1 MLRNVPKLPSLVPH
15 VTAEPIP
22 GLFFKSL
29 PFKWIAH
36 PSSATCLSVYTCPLS
51 VRLHVLSRLWVGQ
64 CLSWDA
70 PFLTWAIGILGYEP
84 GTWRPGDKSYHFLL
98 NNYRRSA
105 FPPVSPVCAEGE
117 QCGAEAGLWV
127 YLGRGGTTDAQQ
139 RGQVIVDGGGGVHIH
154 VLQHG
159 SSHYHSQLFHILWGT
174 GGGGL
179 RVPW

>member
-1 MLRNVPKLPSLVPH
+1 MLRNVPKLPSLAPH

-29 PFKWIAH
+29 PFKWIAY

-98 NNYRRSA
+98 NNYRGSA
-105 FPPVSPVCAEGE
+105 LPTCVTCMRWRWAVWCWSRPMDVSRKCNRCSTKGPSYSWRG
-117 QCGAEAGLWV
+117 W
-127 YLGRGGTTDAQQ
+127 GRPYSRATA
-139 RGQVIVDGGGGVHIH
+139 R
-154 VLQHG
+154 
-159 SSHYHSQLFHILWGT
+159 
-174 GGGGL
+174 
-179 RVPW
+179 